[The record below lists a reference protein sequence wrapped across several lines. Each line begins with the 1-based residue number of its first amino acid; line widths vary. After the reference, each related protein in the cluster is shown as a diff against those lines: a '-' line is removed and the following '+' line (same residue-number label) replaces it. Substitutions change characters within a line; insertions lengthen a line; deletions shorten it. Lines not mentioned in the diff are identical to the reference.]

1 MQSTLPTIKLW
12 NCWNPRKPPGP
23 PVLKSDREL
32 DEGSQ
37 GRWLSAKPSKFLRL
51 GHQAVTV
58 AGCLFYNLSNRM
70 ACTAATTVSGVDEQS
85 LHITECRV
93 ENKPLGAGRKLP
105 SSENHDWPHSL
116 TPSATGQRVC
126 VAVAFRTHSAFLT
139 WRPSVLV
146 FRGSRHTVRDCAD
159 CAPSHRADQCPRVT
173 VQRASPAFI

>member
-1 MQSTLPTIKLW
+1 MWLFCLPLGPCSSYW
-12 NCWNPRKPPGP
+12 VASPRLG
-23 PVLKSDREL
+23 VRIWAWSYCHLMYL
-32 DEGSQ
+32 V
-37 GRWLSAKPSKFLRL
+37 PSKFLRL

-105 SSENHDWPHSL
+105 SSENHDRPHSL